1 VNQMKWKM
9 FPLAQKEHLSQ
20 YPSDIPPLLA
30 QLLFNRGIKDPA
42 MAELFLVADS
52 RLENDPN
59 TLPDIRKAVARI
71 KKAIADGEKIAV
83 YGDFDADGVT
93 STAVLV
99 QGLGQMGGKVIPYI
113 PHRVDEGHGLN
124 IPALEKLQ
132 DQGVSL
138 IVTVDCGITGNKE
151 AVRARELGIDLII
164 TDHHEVVGD
173 VPDALAIVDPKLS
186 DSKYPYRELAGV
198 GVAYKFLQALFEE
211 AGMKGQTDKYL
222 DLVALGTVADL
233 VPLVEENRYLVNRG
247 LQILNE
253 ADRPGIMAMLDCSG
267 RDSGYIDAD
276 TISFVLAP
284 RLNAAGR
291 LDHASISYD
300 LLMADSMEEA
310 HRLADRLEERN
321 IERQRL
327 TSQFFAL
334 AEEKLSPNNP
344 DIPLLFVDD
353 KEFHA
358 GVNGVVAGKLTEK
371 YYRPAMVLEVG
382 DEESN
387 GSARSIPEFNLVRA
401 LTECADLLTQY
412 GGHARAAGFLAP
424 NTNVKALRIRLM
436 EIAGRELSGMDLQP
450 TINIDAEVSL
460 ASIGD
465 ETYRMIKMLEPCG
478 QTNAAPIFM
487 SNGVRVIESRNVG
500 TDGEHLKL
508 RLGDRGVV
516 WDAIGFGL
524 VHLNGDSA
532 PLIDIVYNLKLNR
545 WRGKESLQLEILDFA
560 PSK

>member
-1 VNQMKWKM
+1 MKWKM
-9 FPLAQKEHLSQ
+9 FPPAPKEHLSQ

-30 QLLFNRGIKDPA
+30 QLLFNRGINEPSK
-42 MAELFLVADS
+42 AEMFLVADS

-59 TLPDIRKAVARI
+59 LLPDIGKAVARI
-71 KKAIADGEKIAV
+71 KRAISDSEKIAV

-93 STAVLV
+93 ATAVLV
-99 QGLGQMGGKVIPYI
+99 QGLGQIGGKVVPYI
-113 PHRVDEGHGLN
+113 PHRVEEGHGLN
-124 IPALEKLQ
+124 KPALLKLR
-132 DQGVSL
+132 DQGISL
-138 IVTVDCGITGNKE
+138 VITVDCGVTGNKE
-151 AVRARELGIDLII
+151 AVYARELGLDLII
-164 TDHHEVVGD
+164 TDHHEVVGN
-173 VPDALAIVDPKLS
+173 VPDALAVVDPKLS
-186 DSKYPYRELAGV
+186 DSSYPYRELAGV
-198 GVAYKFLQALFEE
+198 GVSYKVLQALFNEI
-211 AGMKGQTDKYL
+211 GKGGETAKYL

-253 ADRPGIMAMLDCSG
+253 TDRPGIMAMLDCSG
-267 RDSGYIDAD
+267 RDRGYIDAD

-300 LLMADSMEEA
+300 LLMSNSMEEA
-310 HRLADRLEERN
+310 RQLADRLEERN
-321 IERQRL
+321 GERQRL
-327 TSQFFAL
+327 TSQFLAL

-344 DIPLLFVDD
+344 DTPLLFVAD

-358 GVNGVVAGKLTEK
+358 GVNGVVAGKLTDK
-371 YYRPAMVLEVG
+371 YYRPAMILDVG
-382 DEESN
+382 EEESN
-387 GSARSIPEFNLVRA
+387 GSARSIPEFNLVQA
-401 LTECADLLTQY
+401 LTQCDDLLTQY
-412 GGHARAAGFLAP
+412 GGHARAAGFMAP
-424 NTNVKALRIRLM
+424 NANVDALCTKLM

-478 QTNAAPIFM
+478 QANAAPIFL
-487 SNGVRVIESRNVG
+487 SKEVRVIDSRKVG
-500 TDGEHLKL
+500 SDGEHLKL

-524 VHLNGDSA
+524 VHLNGDKA
-532 PLIDIVYNLKLNR
+532 PLIDIVYNVKLNR
-545 WRGKESLQLEILDFA
+545 WRGKESLQLEILDLV
-560 PSK
+560 PST